1 MANELQRKFEK
12 TKVDA
17 EKKYR
22 KKLNS
27 LLDIDSDPLTDPEV
41 MRSAQASADNEREQ
55 GLLQQ
60 QRNMDAQRMA
70 EQRQAA
76 REKKMEEK
84 MKGMETRRRD
94 QEAASMFKRQTLSEG
109 STSKFPD
116 LTGDGKVTQA
126 DILKGRGVFNEGGSL
141 MMAREQYG
149 VGSFVKVGK
158 EVIKAL
164 RELSKDNAQGAG
176 VTYDKD
182 FLIREYKTPEALLEA
197 YPDLIG
203 HKELND
209 KIANELIDSGLEPKS
224 VKKILTE
231 DKFNKLLS
239 RELTEGEKSIR
250 KKVLDKY
257 MARDES
263 GRLLPVKKTP
273 ILIEFEKGREPKA
286 EGSKAKDDSKLVT
299 DSPYYS
305 EKGMFQ
311 GLSLLGVSQKT
322 IDKMNES
329 IGDIPESVVDSIIY
343 LGDKARDAGIIDKPE
358 NCRS

>member
-17 EKKYR
+17 EEKYR

-27 LLDIDSDPLTDPEV
+27 LLNIDSDPLTDPEV

-76 REKKMEEK
+76 RQKKMEEK
-84 MKGMETRRRD
+84 MKGLETRRRD
-94 QEAASMFKRQTLSEG
+94 QEAASMFKKQTLSEG
-109 STSKFPD
+109 GTSKFPD

-126 DILKGRGVFNEGGSL
+126 DVLKGRGVFNEGGSL
-141 MMAREQYG
+141 MVAREQYG

-197 YPDLIG
+197 YPDLIA

-209 KIANELIDSGLEPKS
+209 NIANELIDSGVQPKS

-239 RELTEGEKSIR
+239 KELTEI
-250 KKVLDKY
+250 
-257 MARDES
+257 
-263 GRLLPVKKTP
+263 
-273 ILIEFEKGREPKA
+273 
-286 EGSKAKDDSKLVT
+286 
-299 DSPYYS
+299 
-305 EKGMFQ
+305 
-311 GLSLLGVSQKT
+311 
-322 IDKMNES
+322 N
-329 IGDIPESVVDSIIY
+329 II
-343 LGDKARDAGIIDKPE
+343 
-358 NCRS
+358 

>member
-1 MANELQRKFEK
+1 
-12 TKVDA
+12 
-17 EKKYR
+17 
-22 KKLNS
+22 
-27 LLDIDSDPLTDPEV
+27 
-41 MRSAQASADNEREQ
+41 
-55 GLLQQ
+55 
-60 QRNMDAQRMA
+60 
-70 EQRQAA
+70 
-76 REKKMEEK
+76 
-84 MKGMETRRRD
+84 
-94 QEAASMFKRQTLSEG
+94 
-109 STSKFPD
+109 
-116 LTGDGKVTQA
+116 
-126 DILKGRGVFNEGGSL
+126 ILKGRGVFNEGGSL

-358 NCRS
+358 RKAKAEGSMMMPTEGMPVDTYPNIPEDEMDEAIASQLPDAEMEEDYIAYIMDESLNDDEQDYLVNVLQKDPRLSDILDKVITVASEFSGAGEVEGPGTGVSDSIPARLS